1 MFVIL
6 AKSNSMLNFRS
17 LIFLFSWSILFL
29 ENQAIAQDTIEIAP
43 EISTHF
49 LQQENYI
56 DSLSDYRKL
65 YKRSKRI
72 QKKEEMLEL
81 AFYVA
86 LRYYPEL
93 KDTKISVRLKKIKS
107 TMLAQPD
114 ADFIVKS
121 RNDRKYRILI
131 NSSKEYNGMNYQDL
145 SFNSLVG
152 WIGHELA
159 HITDYH
165 KKSNGQLIQFIS
177 HYLFS
182 RKHLKHTENSADKET
197 VKRGLGYSLYE
208 GVTFLFK
215 NPKIFKKYKER
226 NQEYYLSPSEILA
239 EIKLAEQETADK

>member
-1 MFVIL
+1 
-6 AKSNSMLNFRS
+6 MLNFRS

-208 GVTFLFK
+208 GVNFLFK

-226 NQEYYLSPSEILA
+226 NQEYYLSLSEILA